1 VSFHSPLWLIALVA
15 LPVLAGLYVRRE
27 RRGRRGREAFA
38 PAALL
43 PAVAPRRPGWRR
55 HGAPAFYALA
65 LAALIVAVARPQTTV
80 AVPIEQAT
88 VILVT
93 DRSGSMA
100 ASDVQPSRLAAARNA
115 AERFLGRVPKG
126 VRVGAVAFNHLPAL
140 VQSPTTDR
148 ASVRAALADLR
159 PAGGTAT
166 GDALAL
172 ALRTARR
179 PARIGAKPPPAAI
192 VLLSDGKSVRGRNPV
207 AVARQAARV
216 KVPIYT
222 VALGTASGTIEIPR
236 ASGGTRVEPVP
247 PDPATMRAVARASGG
262 QSFAADSASKLGA
275 VYQRL
280 GSQVARRPER
290 REVTAAAAG
299 GALVFILA
307 GALASL
313 GWFGRLP

>member
-1 VSFHSPLWLIALVA
+1 VSFHSPLWLIALAA
-15 LPVLAGLYVRRE
+15 LPVLVALYAHRE

-38 PAALL
+38 RPALM

-55 HGAPAFYALA
+55 HGPPAFYALA
-65 LAALIVAVARPQTTV
+65 LAALIVALARPQAAV
-80 AVPIEQAT
+80 SVPIEQAT
-88 VILVT
+88 VVLVT

-100 ASDVQPSRLAAARNA
+100 ATDVQPTRLAAARNA
-115 AERFLGRVPKG
+115 AERFLTRIPRR

-148 ASVRAALADLR
+148 ASVRAALGDLR

-166 GDALAL
+166 GDALYL

-192 VLLSDGKSVRGRNPV
+192 VLLSDGKSVRGRDPV
-207 AVARQAARV
+207 AVAALARKD

-236 ASGGTRVEPVP
+236 RSGGTRVEHVP
-247 PDPATMRAVARASGG
+247 PDPATMRAVARTSGG
-262 QSFAADSASKLGA
+262 EAFAADNAAKLDA

-280 GSQVARRPER
+280 GSRVARRPGH

-307 GALASL
+307 GAVAAL